1 MKTTGKKG
9 TPVFPQ
15 LLPRVDQKSPLF
27 QERKKKPKQEKFR
40 VQDINVFFLPLRRI
54 HIQGFDK
61 SQKASWCIN

>member
-1 MKTTGKKG
+1 MRTTGKKV
-9 TPVFPQ
+9 TPVFHQ

-27 QERKKKPKQEKFR
+27 HEKPKQEKVR
-40 VQDINVFFLPLRRI
+40 VQDINVFFLPLGRV